1 MTDVIAGMAGGFAA
15 LTPQVLLY
23 CAIGVTLG
31 TFIGVLPGIGPLATI
46 SMLLPLTFH
55 LEPTAG
61 IVMLAGIYYGS
72 QYGGSTAAIL
82 LNLPGTAGSAV
93 SCLDGYKMSR
103 NGRAGPALFITSVAS
118 FVGGCFA
125 IVVMMLFAPPLG
137 KVALSLGSAE
147 YFSLMLLGLIASVVL
162 VDGAP
167 LKGVAMVVIG
177 LLLGLMGTDVMS
189 GHIRFAFGVP
199 YLYDGVG
206 LVVIAMGLFGV
217 AEVIASIGQAAAKEL
232 AGQKI
237 TLRSLT
243 PSRDEVRRSRWPVAR
258 GAVVGSIVGILPG
271 AGSTVAA
278 FMSYAVEKRCAKDPS
293 KLGTGAVEGLAGPE
307 SANNASAQAEFI
319 PTLTLGIPGGATM
332 ALILGGLMIHGITP
346 GPQLIVNHP
355 EIFWGLIASFWVGN
369 VLLLIL
375 NIPLIGVWVA
385 ILKIPY
391 PILYPSILAFICF
404 GVYSIN
410 NSFADIIVLL
420 VFGLIGYVLMLLRFS
435 PAPLLL
441 GYVLGPMMEENFRRA
456 LLIGRGDPMVFVD
469 RPISGAIL
477 GVTALLL
484 LYTVARAIFAMRR
497 RARERAD
504 DDLAHALEEHP
515 GPL

>member
-1 MTDVIAGMAGGFAA
+1 MTEVLSGMAGGFAA
-15 LTPQVLLY
+15 LTPEVLIY
-23 CAIGVTLG
+23 CVIGVTLG

-55 LEPTAG
+55 LDPTTG

-93 SCLDGYKMSR
+93 SCLDGYQMSR

-118 FVGGCFA
+118 FIGGCFA
-125 IVVMMLFAPPLG
+125 ILVMMLFAPPLG
-137 KVALSLGSAE
+137 RVALSLGSAE
-147 YFSLMLLGLIASVVL
+147 YFSLMLLGLVAAVVL
-162 VDGAP
+162 VEGAP
-167 LKGVAMVVIG
+167 LKGLGMVVIG

-189 GHIRFAFGVP
+189 GHIRFAFDIP

-206 LVVIAMGLFGV
+206 LVIIAMGLFGV
-217 AEVIASIGQAAAKEL
+217 SEVIQSIGNAAAQEL
-232 AGQKI
+232 AKQKI
-237 TLRSLT
+237 TLRSLL
-243 PSRDEVRRSRWPVAR
+243 PSRDEVRRSRAPVGR
-258 GAVVGSIVGILPG
+258 GAVVGAIVGILPG

-293 KLGTGAVEGLAGPE
+293 KLGKGAVEGLAGPE
-307 SANNASAQAEFI
+307 SANNAAAQAEFI

-332 ALILGGLMIHGITP
+332 ALILGALMIHGITP
-346 GPQLIVNHP
+346 GPQLIVNNP
-355 EIFWGLIASFWVGN
+355 DIFWGLIASFWVGN
-369 VLLLIL
+369 LFLLIL
-375 NIPLIGVWVA
+375 NIPLVGVWVA

-391 PILYPSILAFICF
+391 PILYPAILTFICF

-410 NSFADIIVLL
+410 NSFADILVLL
-420 VFGLIGYVLMLLRFS
+420 AFGIVGYVLITLRFS

-456 LLIGRGDPMVFVD
+456 LLIGRGDPAVFIT
-469 RPISGAIL
+469 RPVSAAVL
-477 GVTALLL
+477 TAALLL
-484 LYTVARAIFAMRR
+484 VVYTVTSAVLRMRR
-497 RARERAD
+497 RAAAAQTATPAPEP
-504 DDLAHALEEHP
+504 P

>member
-1 MTDVIAGMAGGFAA
+1 MTEVLAGMAAGLAA
-15 LTPQVLLY
+15 MTPEVLLY

-46 SMLLPLTFH
+46 AMLLPLTFH

-93 SCLDGYKMSR
+93 SCIDGYQMSR

-118 FVGGCFA
+118 FAGGCFA
-125 IVVMMLFAPPLG
+125 ILVMMLFAPPLG
-137 KVALSLGSAE
+137 RVALSLGSAE
-147 YFSLMLLGLIASVVL
+147 YFSLMLLGLVAAVVL
-162 VDGAP
+162 VEGAP

-189 GHIRFAFGVP
+189 GTIRFSFGIP

-206 LVVIAMGLFGV
+206 LVIVAMGLFGV
-217 AEVIASIGQAAAKEL
+217 SEVIQSIGSAASAEL
-232 AGQKI
+232 GKQKI
-237 TLRSLT
+237 TLKSLV
-243 PSRDEVRRSRWPVAR
+243 PSRDEMRRSRLPMAR
-258 GAVVGSIVGILPG
+258 GAVVGSVVGILPG

-278 FMSYAVEKRCAKDPS
+278 FMSYAVEKRAARDPS
-293 KLGTGAVEGLAGPE
+293 RLGKGAVEGLAGPE

-332 ALILGGLMIHGITP
+332 ALILGALMIHGITP
-346 GPQLIVNHP
+346 GPQLITQHP
-355 EIFWGLIASFWVGN
+355 DIFWGLIVSFWIGN
-369 VLLLIL
+369 VLLLVL
-375 NIPLIGVWVA
+375 NIPLVGVWVA
-385 ILKIPY
+385 LLKIPY

-420 VFGLIGYVLMLLRFS
+420 VFGLVGYVLITLRFS

-441 GYVLGPMMEENFRRA
+441 GFVLGPMMEENFRRA
-456 LLIGRGDPMVFVD
+456 LLIGRGDLTVFLT
-469 RPISGAIL
+469 RPISGTVLAIAA
-477 GVTALLL
+477 ALVVFTIAGAVL
-484 LYTVARAIFAMRR
+484 RSRR
-497 RARERAD
+497 RRRSA
-504 DDLAHALEEHP
+504 LAEAAEHP

>member
-1 MTDVIAGMAGGFAA
+1 MMDVLTGMMGGFAA
-15 LTPQVLLY
+15 LTPEVLMY

-46 SMLLPLTFH
+46 SMLLPLTFR

-93 SCLDGYKMSR
+93 SCLDGYQMSR

-125 IVVMMLFAPPLG
+125 ILVMMLFAPPLG
-137 KVALSLGSAE
+137 QVALSLGSAE
-147 YFSLMLLGLIASVVL
+147 YFSLMLLGLVAAVVL
-162 VDGAP
+162 VEGSP
-167 LKGVAMVVIG
+167 MKGVGMVVIG

-199 YLYDGVG
+199 YLYDGIG
-206 LVVIAMGLFGV
+206 LVIIAMGLFGV
-217 AEVIASIGQAAAKEL
+217 AEVIASIGQSASAQL

-243 PSRDEVRRSRWPVAR
+243 PSRDEFRRSRWPVGR

-278 FMSYAVEKRCAKDPS
+278 FMSYAVEKRFAKDPS
-293 KLGTGAVEGLAGPE
+293 ILGTGAVEGLAGPE

-346 GPQLIVNHP
+346 GPQLIVQHP
-355 EIFWGLIASFWVGN
+355 DIFWGLIASFWFGN
-369 VLLLIL
+369 LLLLIL
-375 NIPLIGVWVA
+375 NIPLVGVWVA
-385 ILKIPY
+385 LLKIPY

-420 VFGLIGYVLMLLRFS
+420 VFGVIGYVLNALKFS

-456 LLIGRGDPMVFVD
+456 LLIGRGDPMVFLE
-469 RPISGAIL
+469 RPVSASVL
-477 GVTALLL
+477 AVTALLL
-484 LYTVARAIFAMRR
+484 LFTVGGALLAKRR
-497 RARERAD
+497 RSTAPAD
-504 DDLAHALEEHP
+504 PALQAAEEHP